1 MLKIFNNTA
10 GISTSFSFRNVVFTV
25 SRVTY
30 MELSIYWVSR
40 SRILYLKL
48 TNALTTCEKNPFEM
62 WDGVANS
69 ANTGFFAAIA
79 FL

>member
-1 MLKIFNNTA
+1 
-10 GISTSFSFRNVVFTV
+10 
-25 SRVTY
+25 